1 MKNLRVFAI
10 GGYLSYRALF
20 GWLNPQLYVLTL
32 LVPTVTQLFF
42 FVYLGRAAD
51 VENDAFFIVG
61 NGLVA
66 AAAPGLFGMAQ
77 TISDERYTQTLAL
90 LVVSPANR
98 VAVFLGRAVPVIAN
112 GFLLAVWAFA
122 VGSLV
127 FGIHVPVTAL
137 PALAL
142 AIGVTAFSCVGLGL
156 CNASLGLRWR
166 ETGVFANFLL
176 FFLLIFA
183 GVNVPLD
190 RLPGW
195 MSTFAQGLP
204 VTHGAK
210 AARELVAGAPF
221 SSVAG
226 LIGAE
231 ALVGAAYAT
240 RRAVDRALVRGRGPT
255 RRRSRSRMTERR
267 SSQARV
273 AVRPASGVLA
283 RSGSAATRIPTLRR
297 E

>member
-1 MKNLRVFAI
+1 MTNLRVFAI

-20 GWLNPQLYVLTL
+20 AWLNPQLYVLTL

-77 TISDERYTQTLAL
+77 TISDERYTQTLSL

-98 VAVFLGRAVPVIAN
+98 VAVFLGRAVPVVAN
-112 GFLLAVWAFA
+112 GFVLAVWALVLGA
-122 VGSLV
+122 LV
-127 FGIHVPVTAL
+127 FGIHVPGAAL

-142 AIGVTAFSCVGLGL
+142 TIAVTAFACVGLGL

-166 ETGVFANFLL
+166 ETGVLANFLL
-176 FFLLIFA
+176 YVLLIFA

-195 MSTFAQGLP
+195 MSTLAQGMP

-210 AARELVAGAPF
+210 AARELVGGAPF
-221 SSVAG
+221 HAVAG
-226 LIGAE
+226 LIAAE
-231 ALVGAAYAT
+231 ALVGTAYACLGLLT
-240 RRAVDRALVRGRGPT
+240 VRWF
-255 RRRSRSRMTERR
+255 EV
-267 SSQARV
+267 QARQGAALEV
-273 AVRPASGVLA
+273 A
-283 RSGSAATRIPTLRR
+283 
-297 E
+297 